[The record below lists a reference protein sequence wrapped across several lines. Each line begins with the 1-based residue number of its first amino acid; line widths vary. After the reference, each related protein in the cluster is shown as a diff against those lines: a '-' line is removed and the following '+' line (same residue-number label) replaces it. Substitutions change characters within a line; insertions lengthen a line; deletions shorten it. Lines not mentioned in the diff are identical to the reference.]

1 MLTLLASYR
10 KKTQSHYRKKIIIK
24 FCLTKWVFN
33 DQLILKALLSQ
44 EVSST
49 LVNLEFDD
57 ISIEK
62 ALEILWNPWYLSII
76 ISHQHTIRQHIRSPI
91 LPHHNHGWALSSIQ
105 FGFSLILSWLNI
117 QCGEFSNLSHFQVRI
132 PMVLWL
138 NNDTLSA
145 NIPSDNSHAYFRLF
159 VQLLDTIPT
168 LRLCTSTLPNVFP
181 YLTQF
186 SLILIRHYSL

>member
-1 MLTLLASYR
+1 M
-10 KKTQSHYRKKIIIK
+10 
-24 FCLTKWVFN
+24 FN

-44 EVSST
+44 EASST

-57 ISIEK
+57 IPIEK

-76 ISHQHTIRQHIRSPI
+76 ISHQHIIRQHIRSPT
-91 LPHHNHGWALSSIQ
+91 LPHHNYGWALSSIQ
-105 FGFSLILSWLNI
+105 FGFSLTLPWFNI
-117 QCGEFSNLSHFQVRI
+117 QWGEFSNLSHFQVRI
-132 PMVLWL
+132 PMVLWR

-145 NIPSDNSHAYFRLF
+145 NTPSDNSHAYFRLF

-168 LRLCTSTLPNVFP
+168 LYLCTSTLLNIFP

-186 SLILIRHYSL
+186 SIILIWHYSL